1 VERAVAGGLF
11 APAERV
17 VVAVSGG
24 ADSVFLLLALHGA
37 TARNGPSL
45 HVAHLDH
52 GWRGAAGAADGEWV
66 AGLAGRLGLPH
77 TEGCA
82 DAPAHARARR
92 LSPEGAAREVRYAFL
107 RDVCRETGATAVAT
121 GHTLDDQVETVL
133 LALLRGGGPGA
144 LGGMRASAPFPA
156 PESAGLRLA
165 RPLLE
170 LQREALRTAL
180 RARGQDWREDPSN
193 LDPRLPRNRLRLE
206 VLPLLEQIAPGY
218 RRAVGRSAA
227 LVAGAADLLRLEAQ
241 RAAGA
246 LFRLQEG
253 ALGVSRRDFLA
264 LHPAVR
270 AEALRYAVRQVA
282 PSPRA
287 PEQAPLEGAL
297 EMVERGR
304 GGAVAWLAPGVRLR
318 LERGR
323 VLVEPDPAG
332 KPHT

>member
-1 VERAVAGGLF
+1 
-11 APAERV
+11 
-17 VVAVSGG
+17 
-24 ADSVFLLLALHGA
+24 
-37 TARNGPSL
+37 
-45 HVAHLDH
+45 
-52 GWRGAAGAADGEWV
+52 
-66 AGLAGRLGLPH
+66 
-77 TEGCA
+77 
-82 DAPAHARARR
+82 
-92 LSPEGAAREVRYAFL
+92 
-107 RDVCRETGATAVAT
+107 
-121 GHTLDDQVETVL
+121 
-133 LALLRGGGPGA
+133 
-144 LGGMRASAPFPA
+144 MRPSAPFPA

-206 VLPLLEQIAPGY
+206 VLPLLAQIAPGY

-246 LFRLQEG
+246 LFRPQEG
-253 ALGVSRRDFLA
+253 ALGASRRDFLA

-270 AEALRYAVRQVA
+270 AEALRCAVRRGGA
-282 PSPRA
+282 LGARA
-287 PEQAPLEGAL
+287 PERAPLEGAL

-304 GGAVAWLAPGVRLR
+304 GGAVAWLAPGARLR